1 MLLQKSTGLK
11 SRRRGAI
18 VLFVA
23 VCLTVLLGMVAI
35 ALDGGVLLTE
45 RRHAQA
51 AADAAALAA
60 ACDLYKNYGTN
71 GGLDNSSGTAKASA
85 LSTAASNGYANDG
98 TSSVVTVNIPPT
110 SGDYIGKAG
119 YAEVIVQF
127 NQTRSFSN
135 VFGSGSIP
143 VRARAVARGA
153 TDARAN
159 PAMLILDPS
168 SANALSVSGTPSVTS
183 NATIVVDSN
192 SSQAA
197 SASGGAQ
204 VNAPETDITGDYT
217 TTGGGLFFG
226 KVNTGQASTPDP
238 LASLPAPDP
247 LSLSVQSNG
256 PLSYTGQTS
265 VTLIPGVYKG
275 GISASS
281 GATLTLLPGI
291 YYLDGGGLS
300 VGGQASVIGNGV
312 MIYNAP
318 KISTDA
324 IDLGGGG
331 TITLSGP
338 TSGVYAGISLFQDR
352 NSSVGA
358 SINGGSGMNITGTF
372 YFAGAPVKISGNSTT
387 AILGSQYISRDL
399 TLTGTTSLTVT
410 WDSAKVARQR
420 AIYLV
425 E

>member
-1 MLLQKSTGLK
+1 MFLHKSTGLQ

-23 VCLTVLLGMVAI
+23 VCLTVLLGMAAI

-98 TSSVVTVNIPPT
+98 NSSVVTVNIPPT

-135 VFGSGSIP
+135 IFGPGSIP

-159 PAMLILDPS
+159 AAILVLDPS
-168 SANALSVSGTPSVTS
+168 SANALSVSGTPSVTT

-197 SASGGAQ
+197 SAAGAAQ
-204 VNAPETDITGDYT
+204 VNAPETDITGNYT
-217 TTGGGLFFG
+217 TTGGGSFLG
-226 KVNTGQASTPDP
+226 KINTGQASTPDP

-247 LSLSVQSNG
+247 LSLPVQSNA
-256 PLSYTGQTS
+256 PLSYVGQS
-265 VTLIPGVYKG
+265 SATLNPGVYKG

-281 GATLTLLPGI
+281 GASLTLSPGI
-291 YYLDGGGLS
+291 YYMDGGGFS
-300 VGGQASVIGNGV
+300 VGGQASVVGNGV

-318 KISTDA
+318 KASSDA
-324 IDLGGGG
+324 VDIGGGG
-331 TITLSGP
+331 TVTLSGP

-352 NSSVGA
+352 SSSVGA
-358 SINGGSGMNITGTF
+358 SLNGGSGMNITGTF
-372 YFAGAPVKISGNSTT
+372 YFAGAPVTISGNSTT
-387 AILGSQYISRDL
+387 AILGSQYISYDL
-399 TLTGTTSLTVT
+399 TLTGTASLTVT